1 MRFANVFFVDESK
14 VMFKVMVTITKHE
27 IFLPFPPQEQPTD
40 SSPCCEAP
48 KAEKRGKRDPNLW
61 RLLSHSFFFCEAFLL
76 NNIQSQ
82 LYFFPLWAKDSPL
95 IKGVKETA
103 IRCLPF
109 PMEAAPL
116 WRFELE
122 SVPCLTAPVLC
133 MVRTGKVSI
142 TNSPIAW
149 CSVEKCNPSSCE
161 SSVNPSSQYARNCLA
176 KSEDSENSS
185 WIFV

>member
-1 MRFANVFFVDESK
+1 MRLANVFFVDESK
-14 VMFKVMVTITKHE
+14 VMLKVMVTITEHE

-40 SSPCCEAP
+40 SSPFCEAP
-48 KAEKRGKRDPNLW
+48 KTGKRGKRNPNFW
-61 RLLSHSFFFCEAFLL
+61 RLLSHSFCFLRHEAFLL

-82 LYFFPLWAKDSPL
+82 LYFLPFWAKDSPM

-109 PMEAAPL
+109 PLEAAPL

-133 MVRTGKVSI
+133 MVRAGKVSI
-142 TNSPIAW
+142 TNSPIA
-149 CSVEKCNPSSCE
+149 CCTVEKCNPSSCE
-161 SSVNPSSQYARNCLA
+161 SSANPSSQYA
-176 KSEDSENSS
+176 E
-185 WIFV
+185 IV